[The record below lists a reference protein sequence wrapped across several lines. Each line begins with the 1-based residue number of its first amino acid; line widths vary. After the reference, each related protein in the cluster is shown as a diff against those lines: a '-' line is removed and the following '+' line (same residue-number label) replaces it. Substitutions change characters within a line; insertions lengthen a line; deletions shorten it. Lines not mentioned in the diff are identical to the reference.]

1 MKKRVLFVVDTP
13 GWAYD
18 DAAKNW
24 KMLLKNEYD
33 IDIFYLNKYKPIRV
47 GHKMHRLIKEYQSQ
61 AIKGKQANVQDMI
74 TELDLFQDREGEKN
88 AKPLFNHNQYD
99 GIYFFYHRALCD
111 ARLLATPI
119 PMKKVAIAINNEKWV
134 QIGPKKELE
143 TYMKGVKVLVGC
155 NNFILNH
162 FQKLHPKVMR
172 ASQCINPSV
181 FHYDRDTFT
190 TKRTGENMVVGWT
203 GNFNNK
209 IKNFDIV
216 RKACLMS
223 DVTLIKAR
231 DLNRRELNK
240 WYNEVDAVVI
250 ASRSEGGPL
259 MLLEAGAVGIPV
271 ITVPVGLSREII
283 EHNKTGMLT
292 KWQPQ
297 SIASAINIL
306 SVKRS
311 NRERLGRALQKEV
324 LENWTYE
331 ARLDE
336 IRAVLKELC
345 G

>member
-1 MKKRVLFVVDTP
+1 MKKKVLFIVDTP

-33 IDIFYLNKYKPIRV
+33 IDIFYLDKHEPVRLD
-47 GHKMHRLIKEYQSQ
+47 HKMHRLIKEYQTA
-61 AIKGKQANVQDMI
+61 AIKQQKPNVQDLI
-74 TELDLFQDREGEKN
+74 TQLDLFKTRDDKN
-88 AKPLFNHNQYD
+88 FAKPLFNHQKYD
-99 GIYFFYHRALCD
+99 GIYFFYHRAVCD
-111 ARLLATPI
+111 ARLLATPF
-119 PMKKVAIAINNEKWV
+119 PMDKVAIAINNEKWA
-134 QIGPKKELE
+134 QIGPKKEFE
-143 TYMKGVKVLVGC
+143 VYMKGAKILVGC
-155 NNFILNH
+155 NNFVINH
-162 FQKLHPKVMR
+162 FKKIHSKVMR
-172 ASQCINPSV
+172 ASQSISPSV
-181 FHYDRDTFT
+181 FKYDRDTFT
-190 TKRTGENMVVGWT
+190 SKRMGERMIVGWT

-209 IKNFDIV
+209 IKNFEMV
-216 RKACLMS
+216 QKACLLS
-223 DVTLIKAR
+223 NVKLIKVK
-231 DLNRRELNK
+231 DLNRRELND
-240 WYNEVDAVVI
+240 WYNQVDAVVI
-250 ASRSEGGPL
+250 ASKSEGGPL

-271 ITVPVGLSREII
+271 ISTPVGLSREII
-283 EHNKTGMLT
+283 EHNKNGMLV

-311 NRERLGRALQKEV
+311 DRERLGRALQKEV